1 MFLERTALW
10 VVWLALFASLIDRL
24 YPILERMGQ
33 SGMLSYK
40 KNAVDIKTARKQRE
54 GQSLTYEYALL

>member
-1 MFLERTALW
+1 MSRVIGF
-10 VVWLALFASLIDRL
+10 FPSLIDRL

-40 KNAVDIKTARKQRE
+40 KT
-54 GQSLTYEYALL
+54 L

>member
-1 MFLERTALW
+1 MSRVIGF
-10 VVWLALFASLIDRL
+10 FASLIDRL
-24 YPILERMGQ
+24 YPILERMGP